1 MKIEWID
8 PFLLKHFLVIHSIFL
23 VIMKLL
29 SSKVGLTNHAGFMF
43 ICNHFEMFKSILVD
57 FMKSLQ
63 HFILKVMQPL
73 LTSSLKS

>member
-1 MKIEWID
+1 
-8 PFLLKHFLVIHSIFL
+8 
-23 VIMKLL
+23 MKLL
-29 SSKVGLTNHAGFMF
+29 SSKLGLTNHAGFMF
-43 ICNHFEMFKSILVD
+43 ICNHFEIFKSMLVD